1 MATNNNP
8 LLNCPPLRFP
18 EFSDPW
24 QQTTLGE
31 IGAYLR
37 GVTYSSSDIS
47 QYGIPIMRATNINS
61 GTTLNYTSDVVRANA
76 RIAKNQILQ
85 KGDIVICAANGS
97 SDLVGKNSYYD
108 GSSKEPITVGAF
120 CGIYRSECIL
130 SRWIFQTDLYRKY
143 IQTAIQGGNGSIAN
157 LKPTVVLEQ
166 VYALP
171 SLAEQRKIAEFL
183 SLIDER
189 IETQRQTIEER
200 KKQKK
205 ALLHQIFSQS
215 LRFPDF
221 SDPWQQTTLGE
232 VAERVIRKNHNNE
245 SNRPLTISAQ
255 YGLIDQRDFFKKVIA
270 SNNLEGYYLLHQ
282 GEFAYNR
289 SSSADYPWGAIK
301 RLEKYSQ
308 GVLSTLYICFRITKG
323 NPLFFTYLFDA
334 FKWHSYVQSISA
346 EGARNHGLLNIAVS
360 DFFDMPISL
369 PSLEEQRKIAE
380 LLTIFDERIE
390 AEEALLK
397 CYEAQKRYLL
407 RQMFV

>member
-31 IGAYLR
+31 VAEINPSTKGVLPHKFIYIDLEAVEKGVLLKHNIITKDNAPSRAQRLLKDHDVLFQMVRPYQQNNLYFRSVEKIPSVASTGYAQLR
-37 GVTYSSSDIS
+37 SVQSGRFLYYAIHS
-47 QYGIPIMRATNINS
+47 ATFLGEVLNRCTGTNYPAIN
-61 GTTLNYTSDVVRANA
+61 A
-76 RIAKNQILQ
+76 
-85 KGDIVICAANGS
+85 
-97 SDLVGKNSYYD
+97 
-108 GSSKEPITVGAF
+108 
-120 CGIYRSECIL
+120 
-130 SRWIFQTDLYRKY
+130 TDL
-143 IQTAIQGGNGSIAN
+143 SS
-157 LKPTVVLEQ
+157 LPLS
-166 VYALP
+166 LP

-215 LRFPDF
+215 LRFPNF
-221 SDPWQQTTLGE
+221 SAPWQQTTLGE
-232 VAERVIRKNHNNE
+232 VCKVSTGEMNTQDKVEDGKYPFYVRSSKVER
-245 SNRPLTISAQ
+245 SNRYTYDGVAILTP
-255 YGLIDQRDFFKKVIA
+255 GD
-270 SNNLEGYYLLHQ
+270 
-282 GEFAYNR
+282 
-289 SSSADYPWGAIK
+289 GAIGQIFH
-301 RLEKYSQ
+301 YSEGKIAVHQ
-308 GVLSTLYICFRITKG
+308 RVYMLTEIQCIPK
-323 NPLFFTYLFDA
+323 YLFQY
-334 FKWHSYVQSISA
+334 FSA
-346 EGARNHGLLNIAVS
+346 N
-360 DFFDMPISL
+360 FFERASRMSAKNTVDSVRMNMITDMPISL

-380 LLTIFDERIE
+380 LLAIFDERIE

>member
-1 MATNNNP
+1 M
-8 LLNCPPLRFP
+8 RFP

-61 GTTLNYTSDVVRANA
+61 GTTLNYTSDVIRANA

-130 SRWIFQTDLYRKY
+130 SRWIFQTYLYRKY

-232 VAERVIRKNHNNE
+232 VAEITSGYSGEQEQIETPYRVSRIE
-245 SNRPLTISAQ
+245 TISSGA
-255 YGLIDQRDFFKKVIA
+255 IDINRVGFVPYDTR
-270 SNNLEGYYLLHQ
+270 LEGYKLSLGDILFSNINSIEHIGKSAIVSKPMDLYHGMNLLRLKVINAEPYILYSHFQ
-282 GEFAYNR
+282 RDVVRNR
-289 SSSADYPWGAIK
+289 
-301 RLEKYSQ
+301 
-308 GVLSTLYICFRITKG
+308 FR
-323 NPLFFTYLFDA
+323 
-334 FKWHSYVQSISA
+334 SIA
-346 EGARNHGLLNIAVS
+346 NKAVS
-360 DFFDMPISL
+360 QASINQTALGKESVSL
-369 PSLEEQRKIAE
+369 PSLAEQRKIAE
-380 LLTIFDERIE
+380 FLSLIDERIE
-390 AEEALLK
+390 VEEKLLGK
-397 CYEAQKRYLL
+397 YEEQKKYLL
-407 RQMFV
+407 RKMFV